1 MHCIVCC
8 FRPISDTSIG
18 EDHALQ
24 FYFCSPGFHLVWG
37 IKLILSFKEKIFL
50 TPRLAK
56 GQASF
61 LYHLM
66 SVVVILFLFLYP
78 SQLNGAKLCRDDNKE
93 GEVQIYTNKVDLQ
106 WGGDSRGLKGGIEVN
121 LSKKTL
127 N

>member
-1 MHCIVCC
+1 
-8 FRPISDTSIG
+8 
-18 EDHALQ
+18 
-24 FYFCSPGFHLVWG
+24 
-37 IKLILSFKEKIFL
+37 
-50 TPRLAK
+50 
-56 GQASF
+56 
-61 LYHLM
+61 M

-106 WGGDSRGLKGGIEVN
+106 WGGDSRGLKEGIEVN